1 MPATPGEAMSQTRRK
16 ETAMALRLNHSE
28 SSTSRRGGERP
39 RYAPDSRREVKDLIP
54 YAAKEYSAKELNYLW
69 TMWDEARR
77 HHLPGRHHRNIFA
90 GAVGVILTGWLI
102 YGLGLS
108 CSATLG
114 GILML
119 GGALIGSWHWL
130 KFRRHQSHSALE
142 G

>member
-1 MPATPGEAMSQTRRK
+1 MAATPGEVMSQTRRK
-16 ETAMALRLNHSE
+16 ETVMALRLNPSE
-28 SSTSRRGGERP
+28 PSKTRRGGERV
-39 RYAPDSRREVKDLIP
+39 RCAPDSPQEVKDLIP
-54 YAAKEYSAKELNYLW
+54 YSAKEYSAKELKYLW

-77 HHLPGRHHRNIFA
+77 HHQPGRRHRNIFA

-108 CSATLG
+108 CCAPG

-119 GGALIGSWHWL
+119 AGAVIGAWHYM
-130 KFRRHQSHSALE
+130 KFRRHQRHSALE

>member
-1 MPATPGEAMSQTRRK
+1 MAAMPGEVMSQTTGK
-16 ETAMALRLNHSE
+16 KTVMALRLNHSE
-28 SSTSRRGGERP
+28 SSKTRRGGERL
-39 RYAPDSRREVKDLIP
+39 RCAPDSPQEAKDLIP
-54 YAAKEYSAKELNYLW
+54 YAAKEYSAKELKYLW

-77 HHLPGRHHRNIFA
+77 HHLPGRRHRNIFA

-108 CSATLG
+108 CSAPLG

-119 GGALIGSWHWL
+119 AGALIGAWHWL
-130 KFRRHQSHSALE
+130 KFRRHQNHSALE

>member
-1 MPATPGEAMSQTRRK
+1 MSVTPGEVMSQTRRK
-16 ETAMALRLNHSE
+16 ETAMALRLNPSE
-28 SSTSRRGGERP
+28 PSTSRRGGARV
-39 RYAPDSRREVKDLIP
+39 RCAPDSSQEVKDLTS
-54 YAAKEYSAKELNYLW
+54 YAAKEYSAKELKYLW

-77 HHLPGRHHRNIFA
+77 HHQPGWRHRNLFA

-108 CSATLG
+108 CSAPLG

-119 GGALIGSWHWL
+119 AGALIGAWHYMQ
-130 KFRRHQSHSALE
+130 FRRHQRHSALE